1 MGIKFRAL
9 DAMGNAIFR
18 FLAFTTQEGTLEEAG
33 IDVEGHDPR
42 LHPGHIHLGFTPTG
56 NPRLSG
62 TLLIQCELWPN
73 HMSTTCR
80 KCRLSGLAPT

>member
-33 IDVEGHDPR
+33 IDVEGHDPW
-42 LHPGHIHLGFTPTG
+42 LHTGHISPWLHPTG
-56 NPRLSG
+56 NPRFFG
-62 TLLIQCELWPN
+62 ILLI
-73 HMSTTCR
+73 
-80 KCRLSGLAPT
+80 